1 MSNALDWIDA
11 QQKPLEQKLQQWSR
25 INSGS
30 HNLAG
35 LETMHAALKSVFA
48 PLADECESIPANTST
63 VVSRNGELQEKS
75 YGAMLRCIKRP
86 QAKRRIL
93 LCGHM
98 DTVFPES
105 SPFQQPVQVDSNTIN
120 GPGVADMKG
129 GLLTIATALEAFESH
144 QANKKLGWEVLINA
158 DEELGSHGSREQLA
172 ESAKRAEIGLV
183 YEPALADGTMVSARK
198 GSGNFSLI
206 VRGKTAHVG
215 REFDQGKNAI
225 WQLAK
230 AMQALHELNF
240 QHDEVICNLG
250 KIKGGSV
257 VNAVAD
263 LAICDFNIRLDSNEV
278 QSEVEHTLATI
289 IDDIN
294 SVGGFNATLHG
305 GFTRPPK
312 PFSPE
317 IDALFTLLSECG
329 DQLGIA
335 INHKPTGGCCDGN
348 NLAAAGLPNIDTL
361 GVRGGSIHTED
372 EFILL
377 DSLAERSKLS
387 YLLINKINALGDFSD
402 YVKQHTQDTG
412 KRHAD

>member
-1 MSNALDWIDA
+1 MSDAFDWIDA
-11 QQKPLEQKLQQWSR
+11 QQKPLEETLQQWSQ
-25 INSGS
+25 INSSS
-30 HNLAG
+30 HNLSG
-35 LETMHAALKSVFA
+35 LENMHAALKNTFSA
-48 PLADECESIPANTST
+48 LADECETIAANTST
-63 VVSRNGELQEKS
+63 VVDRKGELSEKH

-98 DTVFPES
+98 DTVFP
-105 SPFQQPVQVDSNTIN
+105 VDSAFQTPRHIDENTIN

-129 GLLTIATALEAFESH
+129 GLLTIATALEAFERFQSDK
-144 QANKKLGWEVLINA
+144 NVGWEVLINA
-158 DEELGSHGSREQLA
+158 DEEVGSHGSAQQL
-172 ESAKRAEIGLV
+172 EKSAKQAEVGLV

-215 REFDQGKNAI
+215 RAFDEGKNAI

-230 AMQALHELNF
+230 AMQALHELNH
-240 QHDEVICNLG
+240 QYDEVICNLG
-250 KIKGGSV
+250 KINGGTV

-263 LAICDFNIRLDSNEV
+263 LAICDFNIRLDSPDAQQNIE
-278 QSEVEHTLATI
+278 QELTTI
-289 IDDIN
+289 VDAIN
-294 SVGGFNATLHG
+294 AEDGYNAELHG

-317 IDALFTLLSECG
+317 IDALFSLLSECG
-329 DQLGIA
+329 EQLGITIA
-335 INHKPTGGCCDGN
+335 HQPTGGCCDGN
-348 NLAAAGLPNIDTL
+348 NLSAAGLPNIDTL
-361 GVRGGSIHTED
+361 GVRGGAIHTEE

-387 YLLINKINALGDFSD
+387 YLLISKINALPNFSD
-402 YVKQHTQDTG
+402 YVANRSQH
-412 KRHAD
+412 AN